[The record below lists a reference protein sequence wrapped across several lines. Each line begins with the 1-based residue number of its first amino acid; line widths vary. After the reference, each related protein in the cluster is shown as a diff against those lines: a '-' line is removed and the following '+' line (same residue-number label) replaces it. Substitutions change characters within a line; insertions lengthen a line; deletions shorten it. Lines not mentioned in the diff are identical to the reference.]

1 MEHTQNLVQTIPPK
15 KCRKLRQS
23 KLRILVQ
30 LLPKN
35 PPLPRSGRIT
45 NKRPDRHNSPNH
57 NLFNYPSNIPI
68 HMTYTTIIKAVDP
81 LDGKIKLWQGPMIS
95 ADSWI
100 LAEMKLKTEGMGYAT
115 VDGELVEEQFN
126 PSMN

>member
-1 MEHTQNLVQTIPPK
+1 
-15 KCRKLRQS
+15 
-23 KLRILVQ
+23 
-30 LLPKN
+30 
-35 PPLPRSGRIT
+35 
-45 NKRPDRHNSPNH
+45 
-57 NLFNYPSNIPI
+57 
-68 HMTYTTIIKAVDP
+68 MTYTTIIKAVDP